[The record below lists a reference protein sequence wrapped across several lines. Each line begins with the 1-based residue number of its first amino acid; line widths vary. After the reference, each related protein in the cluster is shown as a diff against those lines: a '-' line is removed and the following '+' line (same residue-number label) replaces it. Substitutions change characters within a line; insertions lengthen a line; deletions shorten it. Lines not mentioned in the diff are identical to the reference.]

1 MPDLSFDEIR
11 GLVSKA
17 IGQTAWVREC
27 YPDCVIYQEN
37 YDTGAKLYKVEYAI
51 LEGKVTLGEKKE
63 VRQAYESINES
74 IIMESAEFDSENRII
89 KNAVLIQAGES
100 NNRNDYPAD
109 VLKRDGPAVFEEAKG
124 YFGHVQSYHERTDP
138 RNLALTVRNVR
149 FGEADSKLRG
159 DIHYFEDAGPTIAKV
174 KEAFDSGQKDVMG
187 LSIQVNGRGKVTRK
201 GNKAVRVV
209 EALTR
214 DATTSVDIVVG
225 PAAGGRLFEATMPE
239 EASDLKT
246 IAEMS
251 LEELKTARPDLY
263 EAALKEA
270 GNVAGNDKEPAK
282 VETPIVDEVKITE
295 ALESKMDARL
305 KEIEDKAN
313 CRVVLSESL
322 RAANLPAE
330 LESKVRSAF
339 DGKMFEAEELNK
351 EIDSF
356 KIIAAKMS
364 PIRLT
369 EGQSI
374 TIGADAGDKMQAALD
389 LAFGVT
395 PEDAA
400 LAKTRPFRGLR
411 EAYTLFTG
419 DTDVVGQFRISE
431 AGINSGTF
439 AYALGTSMYRKL
451 TQAYRERDWGERK
464 ICSIRS
470 APNFKTQ
477 EEIRLPYYSD
487 LDDVN
492 PETADYVDIQQFSDE
507 KAYYGIK
514 QKGNTLPV
522 TRKTIINDD
531 IGALGRTV
539 GNLGRAARRTVAKKV
554 FKTMLEDNA
563 TYTVEGNAF
572 FMSGTRTPT
581 ANYNLRASASNAL
594 SETNVNYAKRMLKQ
608 MVEPGSGELIGMD
621 ARPGDMVL
629 IVPTALEDTAVSINQ
644 ANLSTAFNS
653 LKGFFGANNEDIV
666 VCPLLT
672 NTTDYY
678 LAWKESIMEWLI
690 LSFLNGQQEPEFFLA
705 DNPLVGDMFF
715 ADKMTYKIR
724 HEYEAAFIDCRGC
737 YKTDSTA

>member
-1 MPDLSFDEIR
+1 MEIR
-11 GLVSKA
+11 
-17 IGQTAWVREC
+17 
-27 YPDCVIYQEN
+27 
-37 YDTGAKLYKVEYAI
+37 
-51 LEGKVTLGEKKE
+51 
-63 VRQAYESINES
+63 ES
-74 IIMESAEFDSENRII
+74 IILESAEFDSENRII
-89 KNAVLIQAGES
+89 KNAPLIVAGES
-100 NNRNDYPAD
+100 SNRNDYPAE
-109 VLKRDGPAVFEEAKG
+109 VLRRDGPGVFEEAKG

-138 RNLALTVRNVR
+138 RNLALTVRNVQ
-149 FGEADSKLRG
+149 FSEADNKLRG
-159 DIHYFEDAGPTIAKV
+159 DIHYFEDAVSTIAKV

-187 LSIQVNGRGKVTRK
+187 LSIQANGRGKIVRK
-201 GNKAVRVV
+201 GSKVCRQI

-214 DATTSVDIVVG
+214 DANTSVDIVVG
-225 PAAGGRLFEATMPE
+225 PAAGGRLFEALLPE
-239 EASDLKT
+239 EANDLKT
-246 IAEMS
+246 LEEMS
-251 LEELKTARPDLY
+251 LEELKIARPDLY

-270 GNVAGNDKEPAK
+270 AGNVAAPVKEPIKAE
-282 VETPIVDEVKITE
+282 VPIVDETKITE
-295 ALESKMDARL
+295 ALETKMETRL
-305 KEIEDKAN
+305 QEIEQKAN

-330 LESKVRSAF
+330 LEAKVRNQF
-339 DGKMFEAEELNK
+339 DGRIFEAADLDK
-351 EIDSF
+351 EIASF
-356 KIIAAKMS
+356 KDIAAKMS
-364 PIRLT
+364 PVRLT

-389 LAFGVT
+389 LALGVT
-395 PEDAA
+395 PEDAN

-411 EAYTLFTG
+411 EAYTLYTG
-419 DTDVVGQFRISE
+419 DTDVVGQFHVSE

-439 AYALGTSMYRKL
+439 AYALGTSMYRRL
-451 TQAYRERDWGERK
+451 TQAYRERDWGESK

-492 PETADYVDIQQFSDE
+492 PETADYVELQQFSDE
-507 KAYYGIK
+507 EATYTIK
-514 QKGNTLPV
+514 QKGNTLSV

-581 ANYNLRASASNAL
+581 ANYNLRASASNAI

-629 IVPTALEDTAVSINQ
+629 IVPTALEDTAVSINK

-653 LKGFFGANNEDIV
+653 LQNFFGVNNEDII

-678 LAWKESIMEWLI
+678 LAWKQQVMEWII

-715 ADKMTYKIR
+715 ADKMTYKVR
-724 HEYEAAFIDCRGC
+724 HEYEAAFLDCRGC